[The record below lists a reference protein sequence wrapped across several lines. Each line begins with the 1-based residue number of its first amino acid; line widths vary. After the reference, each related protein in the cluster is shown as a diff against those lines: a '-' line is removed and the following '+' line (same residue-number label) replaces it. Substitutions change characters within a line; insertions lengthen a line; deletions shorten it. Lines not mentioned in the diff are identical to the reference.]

1 MTDWDKVAG
10 EAAEH
15 TDKELEA
22 GLSKLLTIDTVKLFP
37 NPIDREKVNA
47 LIKTIRQETNYN
59 KRVAAFKAISITIGA
74 DLAKAVKAA
83 IFTLALF
90 FVFGAG
96 RAMSQVPPITA
107 IDLSAPLADARLG
120 LAWNGSGK
128 QLGVAYVP
136 LMYWVG
142 SESQEYATLNLGAS
156 DKLDTGKA
164 GYLVSAG
171 PRIDTLFVK
180 LAGSSFAKKH
190 LRFAILPPLQISI
203 SYVTS
208 DFHKF
213 EPFLTICSKFGGK

>member
-10 EAAEH
+10 ESAEQ

-96 RAMSQVPPITA
+96 RAVAQVPPITA
-107 IDLSAPLADARLG
+107 IDLSAPLSDARLG

-180 LAGSSFAKKH
+180 LAGTNFAKKH

-208 DFHKF
+208 DFHTF